1 MKRRQDRRSREKR
14 WKDTELVVGIGACF
28 LLLANSIKSTKLE
41 PEKDRGS
48 VLGIIIFQLS
58 EKQISQISCL
68 LQLQI
73 NYLKKARM
81 GYFLKDQGANTRGLV
96 LKGHTP
102 LDKGLGDTS

>member
-14 WKDTELVVGIGACF
+14 WKDTELLVGIEACF

-48 VLGIIIFQLS
+48 VGIIISQLS

-68 LQLQI
+68 LKLQI